1 MLNSA
6 NPYIVT
12 SANNSGVYQATIQD
26 IVQAGSPTITRV
38 GFINGHSNAY
48 FLSWGNNTFTQ
59 GLIDLNNKDI
69 EYFFTADFSGC
80 SLWCR
85 IDSGNVFFRHEART
99 TPLAHQQHLEDG
111 YRLIFDSNRPDV
123 QVELRED
130 NGEPIL
136 RNAQYYVIFA
146 EVLRLSD
153 QAFIGLKFHIQHVFN
168 QKDIQTKNEIYDL
181 LSYKEIIF
189 N

>member
-1 MLNSA
+1 MLNSS
-6 NPYIVT
+6 NPYLVT

-26 IVQAGSPTITRV
+26 IVQAGSPTVTRV

-59 GLIDLNNKDI
+59 GLIDLNNTDI

-85 IDSGNVFFRHEART
+85 REQDSLLFRHEART
-99 TPLAHQQHLEDG
+99 TPIAHQKHLDDG
-111 YRLIFDSNRPDV
+111 YHLIFDSNRPDV
-123 QVELRED
+123 QIELLED
-130 NGEPIL
+130 DGEPLL
-136 RNAQYYVIFA
+136 RNAKYYVIFA
-146 EVLRLSD
+146 EVLRSIDLN
-153 QAFIGLKFHIQHVFN
+153 FISLKFYIQHIYN
-168 QKDIQTKNEIYDL
+168 QKSMQSGNEIYQL
-181 LSYKEIIF
+181 LSCNEVIF